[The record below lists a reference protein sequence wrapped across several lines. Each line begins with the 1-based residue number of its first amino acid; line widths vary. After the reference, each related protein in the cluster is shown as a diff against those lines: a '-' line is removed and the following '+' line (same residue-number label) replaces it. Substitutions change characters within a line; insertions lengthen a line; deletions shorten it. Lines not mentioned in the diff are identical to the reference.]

1 MLRAVSGGCGLAGSF
16 LQWQGPR
23 VTVGEVVR
31 ELKRRLADAKVPEP
45 GPEAEWIAAH
55 VLSLPRT
62 MLVIRAGQV
71 VDRPLAEAMF
81 GFVARRAR
89 REPLQHILGTV
100 PFCGIEVSVGPEA
113 LVPRPETELL
123 AEAAWTHLLGLDAPI
138 DVLDFG
144 TGTGCI
150 ALAIAHECP
159 AARVHALDR
168 SASALQ
174 LARRNAGELGL
185 AERVRFYEGDGFTAL
200 PKELRFDLIV
210 SNPPYI
216 PAEEIRTLM
225 PEVRDYD
232 PRIALD
238 GGSDGLVFYRR
249 LAEEAPGWLKPGGR
263 LMCEFGDGQER
274 VLPAVFVAGPWK
286 GLTFVP
292 DLSGT
297 PRFFHVERAG
307 E

>member
-1 MLRAVSGGCGLAGSF
+1 MAAGSRACPGV
-16 LQWQGPR
+16 WQTGG
-23 VTVGEVVR
+23 VTVGEVLR
-31 ELKRRLADAKVPEP
+31 ELKRRLTAAGVPEP

-55 VLSLPRT
+55 VLALPRT
-62 MLVIRAGQV
+62 MLVVRAGQA
-71 VDRPLAEAMF
+71 VDSPLADAMYR
-81 GFVARRAR
+81 FVERRGR

-123 AEAAWTHLLGLDAPI
+123 AEAAWTWLNGLDAPVE
-138 DVLDFG
+138 VLDFG

-150 ALAIAHECP
+150 ALAVAHECR

-168 SASALQ
+168 SAGALG
-174 LARRNAGELGL
+174 LAKRNAAELGL
-185 AERVRFYEGDGFTAL
+185 SERVRFHESDGFSAL
-200 PKELRFDLIV
+200 PGGLRFDLIV

-216 PAEEIRTLM
+216 PADEIRTLM

-238 GGSDGLVFYRR
+238 GGADGLEFYRQ
-249 LAEEAPGWLKPGGR
+249 LAAEAPRWLKPDGR

-274 VLPAVFVAGPWK
+274 ALPAIFVEGPWK
-286 GLTFVP
+286 GLTFER
-292 DLSGT
+292 DLCGT
-297 PRFFHVERAG
+297 PRFFHVTRAD